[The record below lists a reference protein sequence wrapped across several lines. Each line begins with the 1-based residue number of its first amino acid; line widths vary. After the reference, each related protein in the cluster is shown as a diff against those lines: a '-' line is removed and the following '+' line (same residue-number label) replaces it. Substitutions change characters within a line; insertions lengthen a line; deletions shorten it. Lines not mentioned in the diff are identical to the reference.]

1 MKNSN
6 EYMAS
11 KILRENQVDSSFDA
25 RTYEEILFALVQDGH
40 LPGRLLKDL
49 IQNEQVITE
58 NNNTK
63 V

>member
-11 KILRENQVDSSFDA
+11 KILRENLVDSSFDT
-25 RTYEEILFALVQDGH
+25 RTYEEILLTLVQDGH

-49 IQNEQVITE
+49 VQNEQVITE